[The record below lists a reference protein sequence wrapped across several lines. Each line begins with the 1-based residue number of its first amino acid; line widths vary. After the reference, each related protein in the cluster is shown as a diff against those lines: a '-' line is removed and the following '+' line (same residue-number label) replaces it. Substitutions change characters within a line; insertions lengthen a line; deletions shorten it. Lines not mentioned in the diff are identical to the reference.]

1 MRSGG
6 MIISPMPGAPE
17 EVIAAVESRVEHIAK
32 YGEMIKTMTPIQ
44 AVREIFEDMK
54 LKELGDFSPKY
65 ECDCSDERFEQAI
78 ISLGAKEINDIIQE
92 DGEAEIV
99 CHFCNKK
106 YHFSG
111 DKLSALLTEALG
123 SGKGE

>member
-1 MRSGG
+1 M
-6 MIISPMPGAPE
+6 
-17 EVIAAVESRVEHIAK
+17 
-32 YGEMIKTMTPIQ
+32 
-44 AVREIFEDMK
+44 
-54 LKELGDFSPKY
+54 
-65 ECDCSDERFEQAI
+65 
-78 ISLGAKEINDIIQE
+78 GAKEINDIIQE